1 MLWIKRNLMVVVGG
15 LLAVGLLAAGLVYL
29 FQARSKSAQL
39 TVELGQ
45 TRSDLENI
53 YKDTKNPFPNPTNV
67 TAAKQETERLQTA
80 LTQAKRFFTP
90 VPVEKVTGLAFRT
103 FRDNTLAELQK
114 LAAQSGTTLPAV
126 NYGFSFDI
134 VKHKV
139 DPAPDSFPAIPQQ
152 MAEVREICKILFK
165 AHVNPLVGIKRAKVS
180 QDDMGNPS
188 QTDYVGSSVTITT
201 NEQTST
207 MFSPYEVTFHCLS
220 SELAAALE
228 GFNTSPYG
236 FLVKAVQV
244 SPLVEEAP
252 AAAAV
257 AGPINPPVQGNR
269 PPQRPPGRFEGG
281 GSPPPAAPLQPGV
294 PPTAVKPASS
304 DRQAVVLKEKRLKV
318 TLLIYALRTTK

>member
-1 MLWIKRNLMVVVGG
+1 
-15 LLAVGLLAAGLVYL
+15 
-29 FQARSKSAQL
+29 
-39 TVELGQ
+39 
-45 TRSDLENI
+45 
-53 YKDTKNPFPNPTNV
+53 
-67 TAAKQETERLQTA
+67 
-80 LTQAKRFFTP
+80 
-90 VPVEKVTGLAFRT
+90 
-103 FRDNTLAELQK
+103 
-114 LAAQSGTTLPAV
+114 
-126 NYGFSFDI
+126 
-134 VKHKV
+134 
-139 DPAPDSFPAIPQQ
+139 
-152 MAEVREICKILFK
+152 
-165 AHVNPLVGIKRAKVS
+165 LVGIKRAKVS

-244 SPLVEEAP
+244 SPLEEAP

-257 AGPINPPVQGNR
+257 AGPIPSMNP
-269 PPQRPPGRFEGG
+269 PPQRPPLRRIEGG

-294 PPTAVKPASS
+294 PPPAVKPAGS

>member
-15 LLAVGLLAAGLVYL
+15 LLAVGLLAAGLVYF

-39 TVELGQ
+39 QEELGQ

-53 YKDTKNPFPNPTNV
+53 YKDTRNPFPNPTNV
-67 TAAKQETERLQTA
+67 TAAKLQTERLQTA
-80 LTQAKRFFTP
+80 LTQAKKFFTP

-152 MAEVREICKILFK
+152 MSEVREICKILFI

-180 QDDMGNPS
+180 QDDMSNPS
-188 QTDYVGSSVTITT
+188 QTDYVGPSVTITT

-220 SELAAALE
+220 SELAAALK

-244 SPLVEEAP
+244 SPLEEAP
-252 AAAAV
+252 AVAAV
-257 AGPINPPVQGNR
+257 ATPINQPVPPSR
-269 PPQRPPGRFEGG
+269 PPQRFPGRFEGDALPPPG
-281 GSPPPAAPLQPGV
+281 TPQRPGVSPPP
-294 PPTAVKPASS
+294 VKPGGG

-318 TLLIYALRTTK
+318 TLLIYAIRTTK

>member
-1 MLWIKRNLMVVVGG
+1 MFWIKRNLMVVVGG

-39 TVELGQ
+39 KEELGQ

-67 TAAKQETERLQTA
+67 TAAKLETERLQTA
-80 LTQAKRFFTP
+80 LTQAKKFFTA

-103 FRDNTLAELQK
+103 FRENTLAELQK
-114 LAAQSGTTLPAV
+114 LAAQSGTTLPAA

-180 QDDMGNPS
+180 QDDMSNPS
-188 QTDYVGSSVTITT
+188 LTDYVGPAVTITT
-201 NEQTST
+201 NDQTST

-244 SPLVEEAP
+244 SPLEEAP
-252 AAAAV
+252 VVGAV
-257 AGPINPPVQGNR
+257 ATPINTPVQPTR
-269 PPQRPPGRFEGG
+269 PPQRSPGRFEGG
-281 GSPPPAAPLQPGV
+281 GSPPPAATPPPGV
-294 PPTAVKPASS
+294 PPPTAKPASS
-304 DRQAVVLKEKRLKV
+304 DRQTVVLKEKRLKV
-318 TLLIYALRTTK
+318 TLLIYAIRATK